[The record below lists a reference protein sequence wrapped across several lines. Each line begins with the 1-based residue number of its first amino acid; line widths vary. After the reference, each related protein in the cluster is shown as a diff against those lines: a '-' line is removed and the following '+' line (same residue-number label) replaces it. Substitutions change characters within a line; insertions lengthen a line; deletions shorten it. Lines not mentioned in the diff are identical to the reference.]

1 MVDEEEYNG
10 ETRYPLFW
18 VLYKDLEPYIKS
30 LPVIPNYGNK
40 AMVMPMTD
48 YFTLNKYKGDIYKVS
63 NPFGKTL
70 RQMCDSDSA
79 YVAAQQRIERE
90 LKRVIKTTYNTYYG
104 NPKDS
109 VSQKRLWNREAQRPR
124 KKLFR
129 WPWQKKD
136 NK

>member
-1 MVDEEEYNG
+1 
-10 ETRYPLFW
+10 
-18 VLYKDLEPYIKS
+18 
-30 LPVIPNYGNK
+30 
-40 AMVMPMTD
+40 
-48 YFTLNKYKGDIYKVS
+48 
-63 NPFGKTL
+63 
-70 RQMCDSDSA
+70 MCDSDSA

-90 LKRVIKTTYNTYYG
+90 LKRVVKTTYNTYYG